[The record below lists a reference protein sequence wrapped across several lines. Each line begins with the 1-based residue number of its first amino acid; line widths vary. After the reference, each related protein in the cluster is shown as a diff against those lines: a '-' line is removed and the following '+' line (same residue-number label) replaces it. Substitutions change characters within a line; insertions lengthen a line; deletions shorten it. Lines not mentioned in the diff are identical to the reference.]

1 MKSKNVF
8 LMSCAVVLLLS
19 CNQTAKQVEYVDT
32 YIQEGTFASQES
44 EKGYTLMKNYCYAC
58 HNPYAT
64 SHDSILAPPFR
75 AVKMRY
81 SMAHDNKTDFVNAII
96 AWAQNP
102 DESKALMYGA
112 VQRFKVMPKLPLP
125 TSDLEAIATYM
136 YENEVEQPEWMEE
149 HMAKMH
155 GNGMRGNGTRG
166 RNAGK
171 KF

>member
-1 MKSKNVF
+1 MIPKKLILISF
-8 LMSCAVVLLLS
+8 AVVLFLS
-19 CNQTAKQVEYVDT
+19 CNQTAKQTELVDT
-32 YIQEGTFASQES
+32 YNQES
-44 EKGYTLMKNYCYAC
+44 KLSSHQKDKGYMLMKNYCYAC

-81 SMAHDNKTDFVNAII
+81 TMTHNTKEEFVNAVVS
-96 AWAQNP
+96 WAQNP
-102 DESKALMYGA
+102 EESKALMYGA

-136 YENEVEQPEWMEE
+136 YENDVEQPVWMEE
-149 HMAKMH
+149 HMAEMQ
-155 GNGMRGNGTRG
+155 GNGMHV